1 MPRSA
6 AKLLRDAGHEAID
19 IRETPLRGAKDWQI
33 AAHIKKESYYLITGD
48 YDFADIRS
56 YPPKESSGI
65 VIINAGK
72 DATAGMI
79 CELIGEFVSQSK
91 IIKRLAGK
99 LAIVEP
105 GRVRLRGGF
114 GIRVGF

>member
-6 AKLLRDAGHEAID
+6 VKLLRDAGYEAID

-33 AAHIKKESYYLITGD
+33 AAHIKKEGYCLVTGD

-56 YPPKESSGI
+56 YPPKEYAGI

-72 DATAGMI
+72 DATATMI
-79 CELIGEFVSQSK
+79 CELIGEFISQSQ
-91 IIKRLAGK
+91 ILKRLPGK
-99 LAIVEP
+99 LAIV
-105 GRVRLRGGF
+105 
-114 GIRVGF
+114 